1 MPLPETSR
9 TEFKTACLQQ
19 IEIFMITHQKQIAF
33 RRFLAF
39 GIDWLL
45 IMVWAGVVFGMV
57 MLSYSGQPPALPG
70 PWTAQIAGFVSMTLP
85 VILYFSICEASAW
98 KATIGERVLSLRL
111 KGSGTDRMVFSRILL

>member
-1 MPLPETSR
+1 
-9 TEFKTACLQQ
+9 
-19 IEIFMITHQKQIAF
+19 MITHQKQIAF
-33 RRFLAF
+33 RLFLAF

-57 MLSYSGQPPALPG
+57 MLSYSGQPPTPPG